1 MADVQSGLSGD
12 DFTDV
17 NSDAGFMAAVAKSAG
32 VEVAEGQLEQIESR
46 STSVADGLTTE
57 ESARPRDEQG
67 RFIPTA
73 PPVADEGAAPASGDD
88 QGVGLDPEIS
98 DYVTRHGG
106 DANAAL
112 AAALKEAREAQSLIG
127 RQGNDL
133 GAERQARQELAEKVA
148 RLEGAV
154 MAQRQPD
161 RLPLV
166 NTDEIEAVQTMVAE
180 RGGHAAMQYIL
191 GDGVNRPDLIDHV
204 LKAWEL
210 DEPVAAAGW
219 NARYQTHL
227 AHAELQAAEPAAAV
241 ATAAAAD
248 HSAVAD
254 LAHSL
259 DTVKA
264 SMPAGE
270 WELVRERL
278 TPLLDDPTTPEVIK
292 TAVVSPDADTQ
303 VQGLTGLVKIAK
315 ARAISEVADKAAAE
329 HAEKSRQAKLSAG
342 VATGSLRPVL
352 EPAAEGGAQTRE
364 QAMVAFRD
372 ALLSTETTSVRDGLT
387 FGS

>member
-46 STSVADGLTTE
+46 STSVADGLTETIE
-57 ESARPRDEQG
+57 ESVRARDEKG
-67 RFIPTA
+67 RFTPEA
-73 PPVADEGAAPASGDD
+73 PPAAAEGEAPSGA

-98 DYVTRHGG
+98 NYVTRHGG

-133 GAERQARQELAEKVA
+133 GAERRARQELAEKVA

-154 MAQRQPD
+154 MAQRPPE
-161 RLPLV
+161 RLPIV
-166 NTDEIEAVQTMVAE
+166 NTDEIEAVETMVAE
-180 RGGHAAMQYIL
+180 RGGHVAMQYIL
-191 GDGVNRPDLIDHV
+191 GDNVNRPDLIDHV

-227 AHAELQAAEPAAAV
+227 AHAELRESQAETAPVAV
-241 ATAAAAD
+241 AAD
-248 HSAVAD
+248 NAVAD
-254 LAHSL
+254 LAQSL
-259 DTVKA
+259 DMVKA
-264 SMPAGE
+264 SMPVGE

-278 TPLLDDPTTPEVIK
+278 TPLLDDPDTPAVIK

-315 ARAISEVADKAAAE
+315 ARAIAEVADRAAAE

-342 VATGSLRPVL
+342 VATGSLRPVP

-364 QAMVAFRD
+364 QAVAAFRN